1 MRPREERPAANR
13 PARTVAPAGWVLE
26 NIDRNTETE
35 SRTMSLKD
43 AKQRFAEAAQ
53 LAQSQPDQAAITHLA
68 KGLEELTRVLDIELS
83 ALKHQ
88 LRAVEQK
95 VQQGR

>member
-1 MRPREERPAANR
+1 
-13 PARTVAPAGWVLE
+13 
-26 NIDRNTETE
+26 
-35 SRTMSLKD
+35 MSLKD

>member
-1 MRPREERPAANR
+1 
-13 PARTVAPAGWVLE
+13 VLE